1 MFCVAFRIRRPPP
14 CVNYLTVYMKMLMLE
29 RAYMKML
36 MLEMKMLL
44 LDMVGLPV
52 VLSSPPRLRFFIL
65 F

>member
-1 MFCVAFRIRRPPP
+1 MFCIAFGIERPPL
-14 CVNYLTVYMKMLMLE
+14 CVNILTVYL
-29 RAYMKML
+29 KML

-52 VLSSPPRLRFFIL
+52 VSSSPPRLRFFIL